1 MLTNKPSY
9 YATISIFALVIL
21 YAADRMAKLGFVYT
35 PEIIRSVLSWLPLSE
50 EVVYNPGIFLG
61 LQIPQTITI
70 FTSTVLLLI
79 VLYYLL
85 KAVQNEH
92 IMSVFGWGLIFIG
105 GGSNLMD
112 RIIFGVVVDWLIM
125 PWHAV
130 INLADVYITVGI
142 ILLVIYIVLLQPQN
156 TQKEGRRSS

>member
-21 YAADRMAKLGFVYT
+21 YAIDRMTKLGYVYT
-35 PEIIRSVLSWLPLSE
+35 PDVIRSALSWLPLSKE
-50 EVVYNPGIFLG
+50 AVYNPGIFLG
-61 LQIPQTITI
+61 LQIPQAVTI

-85 KAVQNEH
+85 KAVQTEH

-112 RIIFGVVVDWLIM
+112 RIIFGVVVDWLVM
-125 PWHAV
+125 PWRAV
-130 INLADVYITVGI
+130 LNLADVYITTGI
-142 ILLVIYIVLLQPQN
+142 FLLVIYLVILKKPIP
-156 TQKEGRRSS
+156 KH